1 MKFLVV
7 CAAFLGLVTAVPV
20 AVPNGNIEERQ
31 CEPVKCHGDGT
42 VNGGH
47 VSTVRNNQLS
57 GS

>member
-42 VNGGH
+42 VN
-47 VSTVRNNQLS
+47 VSSLFLCLES
-57 GS
+57 KC